1 MFYDSDFYCDI
12 SQWNV
17 TNVTNI
23 IDIFTK
29 SKMARKRSFKPKFNI
44 DESFD
49 FNSANKK
56 KPTISIYNE
65 LPNIKLLLDDRDEL

>member
-23 IDIFTK
+23 IGIFTK

-49 FNSANKK
+49 FNSVNNQKKTINAND
-56 KPTISIYNE
+56 I
-65 LPNIKLLLDDRDEL
+65 L